1 MSPSNP
7 PPRFTP
13 ARTRRL
19 HAQKNQMSPSTHCRL
34 RRIISGRSATL
45 SMLIILALTWLNLA
59 FIPAA
64 WDEIQPATP
73 QPEDRAEIKPVEPDN
88 PPPPPPPTP
97 TSLPTAAP
105 VTEANHVVI
114 ISIDGLRPDALDL
127 AHTPT
132 MDYIKTQGTYFPN
145 AQTVKLS
152 RTLPSHAS
160 MLTGVVPEKHGLMWG
175 LPYIGWP
182 GLNGPTLLNVAHDA
196 GLNTAMVFGKKKLDY
211 LVLPNSVDEHFG
223 ADVHDEAVKDE
234 AVKMIQAGLPNVLFI
249 HFPDT
254 DRVGHAYGWMSENQ
268 LYAISFVDGMIGEV
282 VAALYDGGYLSRTLL
297 IITSD
302 HGGHGF
308 IHGDDSPEDRTIPWL
323 AMGPGVMPNIV
334 NTKPINTYDT
344 AATTLFALNLPIPNH
359 WDGQP
364 VMEIFQA
371 HYAHLETE

>member
-1 MSPSNP
+1 
-7 PPRFTP
+7 
-13 ARTRRL
+13 
-19 HAQKNQMSPSTHCRL
+19 
-34 RRIISGRSATL
+34 
-45 SMLIILALTWLNLA
+45 MLIILALTWLNLA